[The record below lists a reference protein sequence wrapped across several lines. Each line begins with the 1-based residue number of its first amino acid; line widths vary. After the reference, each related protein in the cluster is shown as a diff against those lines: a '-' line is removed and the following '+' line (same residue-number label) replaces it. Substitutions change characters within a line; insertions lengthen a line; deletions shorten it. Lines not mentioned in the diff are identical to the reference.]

1 MHANLQYCRVNFGL
15 PSDAVGAVA
24 FHPSESFLLSVSG
37 SRHFDDVDPT
47 ASASGE
53 SDSDSESGDE
63 SGEDVG
69 KVSRLKE
76 HPQPSVRDA
85 SIKMWDF
92 RLPGDVRK
100 VG

>member
-37 SRHFDDVDPT
+37 SRHFDDVDP
-47 ASASGE
+47 SGE
-53 SDSDSESGDE
+53 SDSDPESGDE